1 MEGGGAAPG
10 RGAGRG
16 LLPPW
21 KGMALAQVL
30 ALLNGVTAGLF
41 TAMADVGISSPTIPE
56 FVNYGLLCFSFG
68 AMTLAGGSGAL
79 TAFRQNFKRD
89 WPKFLALAMVDVEA
103 NFCIITAFR
112 YGTITSV
119 TLIDCT
125 SVFFV
130 MGITA
135 LLFRARYNAKHV
147 GGAAICIL
155 GVSVLVFSDASHSET
170 GSQGR
175 LVGDLLAVAS
185 AILYAVSNTLLEH
198 MLTKY
203 KRRETMFAMGFFGMC
218 VVSVQ
223 LGVVGRREF
232 EASTWSPKGVL
243 LCLAGGLVLFA
254 LYALVPEVIRLSGAV
269 GLNLAFVVT
278 NVWSALARLVFFQ
291 GFASATALAGFV
303 VAFVLTFAG
312 ILVYTVGG
320 DPRSP
325 PPSGAWAK
333 GGYAVLEGGG
343 RRDSG
348 GGGPGREGETDG
360 GGGRPRVA
368 SAEEAV
374 QLDMELDAQNSE
386 GDGRRAARQII
397 TDDGRGCSATT

>member
-30 ALLNGVTAGLF
+30 ALLNGITACLF
-41 TAMADVGISSPTIPE
+41 TAVADMGISSPLIPE
-56 FVNYGLLCFSFG
+56 LVNYGLLCFSFG
-68 AMTLAGGSGAL
+68 VVTLASGSGAL
-79 TAFRQNFKRD
+79 TAFGWNFKRD
-89 WPKFLALAMVDVEA
+89 WPKFLALAVVDVEA

-170 GSQGR
+170 GARGR

-203 KRRETMFAMGFFGMC
+203 KQREAMFAMGFFGMC

-223 LGVVGRREF
+223 LGVFGRREV

-254 LYALVPEVIRLSGAV
+254 LYALVPEVIRQTGAV
-269 GLNLAFVVT
+269 GMNLSLVVT
-278 NVWSALARLVFFQ
+278 NVWSALARLVFFR
-291 GFASATALAGFV
+291 GFASAMALAGFV
-303 VAFVLTFAG
+303 VAFVLNFAG
-312 ILVYTVGG
+312 ILVYSLGG

-325 PPSGAWAK
+325 KQFGA
-333 GGYAVLEGGG
+333 GGMGAYAELGRGHGDPGGE
-343 RRDSG
+343 
-348 GGGPGREGETDG
+348 GPGKEGETDG
-360 GGGRPRVA
+360 GGGKPGAA
-368 SAEEAV
+368 SAGEAV
-374 QLDMELDAQNSE
+374 QLDMERGAQNSE
-386 GDGRRAARQII
+386 G
-397 TDDGRGCSATT
+397 